1 MNAKDH
7 FDRDYCLKSKLDYGL
22 RDQDKKKKTC
32 KIFSN
37 LFELTR
43 QLFHLVKYRKEL
55 QRKYDLG
62 LDKLQTD
69 FLLYTSMQ

>member
-1 MNAKDH
+1 MNTKDH
-7 FDRDYCLKSKLDYGL
+7 FDRDYCLKSKLDCGL
-22 RDQDKKKKTC
+22 RDQDKKKSC

-43 QLFHLVKYRKEL
+43 QLFHLVKYRKEP

>member
-22 RDQDKKKKTC
+22 RDQDKKKPVKF
-32 KIFSN
+32 FSN
-37 LFELTR
+37 LFELTQ

-55 QRKYDLG
+55 QKKYDLG

>member
-1 MNAKDH
+1 MNTKDH
-7 FDRDYCLKSKLDYGL
+7 FDRDYCLKSKLAHGL
-22 RDQDKKKKTC
+22 RDPDKKKTC

-43 QLFHLVKYRKEL
+43 QLFHLVKYRKEP

-62 LDKLQTD
+62 LDKLRTD

>member
-22 RDQDKKKKTC
+22 RDQDKKKTC

-37 LFELTR
+37 LFELTQ
-43 QLFHLVKYRKEL
+43 QLFHFVKYRKEL
-55 QRKYDLG
+55 QKKYDLG